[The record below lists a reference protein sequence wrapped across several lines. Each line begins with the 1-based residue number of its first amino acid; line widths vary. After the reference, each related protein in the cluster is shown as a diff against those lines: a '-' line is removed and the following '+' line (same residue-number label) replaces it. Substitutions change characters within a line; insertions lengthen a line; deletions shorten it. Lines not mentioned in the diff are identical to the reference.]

1 VDAARACGEPEEAEP
16 WLDPDVV
23 MEGEELERVPEPE
36 LEGALVPEE
45 PLPVLPPPP
54 RLGSF
59 GRLVEPPPEPPGRLG
74 VFGREGVLGRLGEG

>member
-1 VDAARACGEPEEAEP
+1 
-16 WLDPDVV
+16 
-23 MEGEELERVPEPE
+23 MEGEELERMLE

-45 PLPVLPPPP
+45 PLPLLPPPL

-74 VFGREGVLGRLGEG
+74 VFGREGVLGRLGED